1 MKQILKN
8 INNTLMKRK
17 YIILIT
23 ILVTFSWG
31 CSESFLELENP
42 NKVTNDNFWQTE
54 EDLYSAVATIYN
66 ALVEDYTGHYGTIN
80 WELKAGRTENFTIRN
95 DVRSRYEISTYMN
108 TFSNG
113 SSSDL
118 YKGCYIGIF
127 RANQVIENGQQM
139 DIDEDVKNHLIAE
152 AKFLRGLNYFI
163 LAIDFGAVPIIT
175 SVAATADDYYVPKS
189 SHEEVWQQ
197 CISDF
202 NDAKEYLPETYP
214 AEQKG
219 RATKGA
225 AMGFLGRAYLY
236 RHEYGKALTELKA
249 IVDNENSFGYGLQPN
264 YAELFDGQHENGVE
278 SVFELQYSLLGGP
291 DIWTSNPASKTRAT
305 FIAQEC
311 APGEVGGW
319 FELYPTQVLLDA
331 FLEEPAADG
340 GFDPRATATLAW
352 DYPGCVYYQR
362 DFSSTWSSDDIW
374 LRKNQNWWN
383 ENEGDW
389 KSELNEYGMRY
400 ADVLLMLAEAYTME
414 GQVADAAP
422 LVHRIRQ
429 RANLID
435 KLTEMEGYNK
445 EEMMEEIR
453 HQRNL
458 EFAREGLHFYDLRR
472 WGILEET
479 IKESQVTGYQNY
491 SSKYEYYPI
500 PENELDNNPEMEQ
513 NDPW

>member
-1 MKQILKN
+1 MKL
-8 INNTLMKRK
+8 K
-17 YIILIT
+17 YILTVFAVIAL
-23 ILVTFSWG
+23 SG
-31 CSESFLELENP
+31 CSESFLDLENP
-42 NKVTNDNFWQTE
+42 NKVTNDNFWKTE
-54 EDLYSAVATIYN
+54 NDLNSGVATIYS
-66 ALVEDYTGHYGTIN
+66 ALVEDYTGHYGTVN

-95 DVRSRYEISTYMN
+95 DVRSRYEISAYLN

-118 YKGCYIGIF
+118 YKGYYIGIF
-127 RANQVIENGQQM
+127 RANQVIQNGLNM
-139 DIDEDVKNHLIAE
+139 EIDENVKNQLIAE
-152 AKFLRGLNYFI
+152 AKFLRGLNYFF
-163 LAIDFGAVPIIT
+163 LAIDFGSVPIFT
-175 SVAATADDYYVPKS
+175 SVAATSEEYYAPKS
-189 SHEEVWQQ
+189 SQEDVWQQ

-202 NDAKEYLPETYP
+202 TDAKLHLPEGYP
-214 AEQKG
+214 DSQAG

-225 AMGFLGRAYLY
+225 AMAFLGRTYLY
-236 RHEYGKALTELKA
+236 RHEYDKALIELKA
-249 IVDNENSFGYGLQPN
+249 IVDNENQFGYGLQEE
-264 YAELFDGQHENGVE
+264 YAELFDGQHENGIE

-291 DIWTSNPASKTRAT
+291 DIWTGNPASKTRAT

-319 FELYPTQVLLDA
+319 FELYPTSVLLDA
-331 FLEEPAADG
+331 FLEEPAASGD
-340 GFDPRATATLAW
+340 FDPRALATLAW

-362 DFSSTWSSDDIW
+362 EFSSTWGPQEIW

-414 GQVADAAP
+414 GQPGDAAP

-429 RANLID
+429 RADLTD
-435 KLTEMEGYNK
+435 KLTEMTNYNQ
-445 EEMMEEIR
+445 EEMMTEIR

-479 IKESQVTGYQNY
+479 IKEKQVTGYQNY
-491 SSKYEYYPI
+491 TSKFEYYPI

-513 NDPW
+513 NAPW